1 MGQRDRASFD
11 EMMDGA
17 LEMLYAWAEAHPL
30 EDDPSNIIEDI
41 VVTVAEDSDFSVDP
55 ENIRSGLWE
64 EWGVIEGDR
73 ELMNEFEDDLD

>member
-41 VVTVAEDSDFSVDP
+41 VVTGGDRKRAEDLAAAIDA
-55 ENIRSGLWE
+55 GYA
-64 EWGVIEGDR
+64 EG
-73 ELMNEFEDDLD
+73 MKHN